1 MFGIKTLLIKKFD
14 SKFDRIL
21 NKKNLSKK
29 ETSFWEKKVI
39 DFGIVRKLKNE
50 NWDKHIQA
58 PIAQFTHPISRK
70 IIKQII
76 AFNPNNL
83 GNWSQEKPFHISGLL
98 EKKAIEQ
105 IKNLLNKKN
114 DSLGG
119 YITSGGTEA
128 NIFMTWLAKKSI
140 KKKLTIN
147 KILLLKT
154 SLTHYSINK
163 AADINELETTN
174 VSLSS
179 KSWGI
184 DLEALEKKIIEN
196 YQKGKRGFIIPLTVG
211 YTITGSDDPIKEV
224 NDLLIKIKKEK
235 KDIEFFC
242 WIDAAFSGVIKLF
255 NETGFNP
262 FSYKNIYGYITDF
275 HKFPSFPYPSGVVIY
290 RKKLVKNI
298 EKKVEYIERNDTTV
312 LGSRSGIMAIMTWY
326 SLNLIGKNGF
336 RKMINES
343 LKQKEKYLV
352 KLKKL
357 IPNIKII
364 TSQESVQAGVL
375 AKNKNERNLLEKMDL
390 KPVKQKILIDGK
402 NKNIVIY
409 KLYFLPFFN

>member
-14 SKFDRIL
+14 SKFDKIL
-21 NKKNLSKK
+21 SKKNLSKK
-29 ETSFWEKKVI
+29 EPYFWEKKVI

-58 PIAQFTHPISRK
+58 PITQFTHPISRK
-70 IIKQII
+70 IIKKII

-98 EKKAIEQ
+98 EKKTIEQ
-105 IKNLLNKKN
+105 IKNLLDKKN
-114 DSLGG
+114 NDLGG

-140 KKKLTIN
+140 KKKFVIS

-174 VSLSS
+174 VSLAS
-179 KSWGI
+179 KNWGI
-184 DLEALEKKIIEN
+184 DLKDLEKKILKN
-196 YQKGKRGFIIPLTVG
+196 YQKGKRGFIIPLTAG
-211 YTITGSDDPIKEV
+211 YTITGSDDPIKEI
-224 NDLLIKIKKEK
+224 NNLLIKIKKEK

-242 WIDAAFSGVIKLF
+242 WVDAAFSGVIKLF

-262 FSYKNIYGYITDF
+262 FSYKNIHGYITDF

-336 RKMINES
+336 KKMIDES

-352 KLKKL
+352 KLKKI
-357 IPNIKII
+357 IPNIEVI
-364 TSQESVQAGVL
+364 TSQESVQAGIL
-375 AKNKNERNLLEKMDL
+375 AKNKNEKNLLEKMGL
-390 KPVKQKILIDGK
+390 RPVKQKILLDGK
-402 NKNIVIY
+402 NQNIVIY